1 MTTSAHSPSSMNI
14 RLKDGG
20 TLSYYVDDYTD
31 PWSEPDTIIMLHG
44 IAEQAS
50 VWRPWAPHF
59 ARSHKVIRLDL
70 RGFGLSSPIPTDR
83 NFTIADWADDIE
95 ELVRSERLGRVH
107 IVSAKLGALIGFELA
122 QRQPQWLSSMTLVGM
137 LASPKRSLEQWVD
150 DWIKTV
156 NEFGVE
162 QWARQ
167 TMPGRMADNLTPEA
181 TRWWTE
187 MMGSAP
193 ASSVNHCFRLLP
205 SIDGP
210 ANPEGV
216 KCPTLFLVSGGD
228 SFVAD
233 SYNQRPPL
241 SELEKLKG
249 RVVNSEIK
257 VVRANSYHIA
267 ATHPD
272 QCATTTA
279 DFLAKLATD
288 YRGETNLK
296 RAQGGKP

>member
-1 MTTSAHSPSSMNI
+1 
-14 RLKDGG
+14 
-20 TLSYYVDDYTD
+20 
-31 PWSEPDTIIMLHG
+31 MLHG

-59 ARSHKVIRLDL
+59 ARSHKIIRLDL
-70 RGFGLSSPIPTDR
+70 RGFGLSSPLPADR
-83 NFTIADWADDIE
+83 DFTISDWADDIE
-95 ELVRSERLGRVH
+95 QLVDSQKLGRVH
-107 IVSAKLGALIGFELA
+107 IVSAKLGALIAFELA
-122 QRQPQWLSSMTLVGM
+122 QRQPRWLASMTLVGM
-137 LASPKRSLEQWVD
+137 LASPKRSLEQWVG

-156 NEFGVE
+156 DEFGVE

-167 TMPGRMADNLTPEA
+167 TMPGRMANNLTPAA
-181 TRWWTE
+181 TKWWTE

-210 ANPEGV
+210 TNPEGV
-216 KCPTLFLVSGGD
+216 KCPTLFIVSGGE

-241 SELEKLKG
+241 SDLENLKN
-249 RVVNSEIK
+249 RVVNAEIR
-257 VVRANSYHIA
+257 VVKANSYHIA

-272 QCATTTA
+272 ACAVTTSE
-279 DFLAKLATD
+279 FIAKLAAND
-288 YRGETNLK
+288 DQDGDR
-296 RAQGGKP
+296 RAAQGAKP

>member
-1 MTTSAHSPSSMNI
+1 MTNSAPVPSAKTI

-20 TLSYYVDDYTD
+20 TLNYYVDDYTD
-31 PWSEPDTIIMLHG
+31 PWSESDTIIMLHG

-50 VWRPWAPHF
+50 VWRPWSPHF

-70 RGFGLSSPIPTDR
+70 RGFGLSSSLPADR
-83 NFTIADWADDIE
+83 DFTIADWADDIE
-95 ELVRSERLGRVH
+95 QLVKSLELGRVH
-107 IVSAKLGALIGFELA
+107 IVSAKLGALIAFEVA
-122 QRQPQWLSSMTLVGM
+122 QRQPTWLSSITLVGM
-137 LASPKRSLEQWVD
+137 LASPKRSLEQWVN

-156 NEFGVE
+156 DEFGVE

-167 TMPGRMADNLTPEA
+167 TMPGRMADNLTPAA
-181 TRWWTE
+181 TKWWTE

-210 ANPEGV
+210 ANPERV
-216 KCPTLFLVSGGD
+216 KCPTLFIVSGGE

-233 SYNQRPPL
+233 SYNQRPSL
-241 SELEKLKG
+241 SDLENLKN
-249 RVVNSEIK
+249 RVVNSEIRAVK
-257 VVRANSYHIA
+257 ANSYHIA

-272 QCATTTA
+272 ACAITTSE
-279 DFLAKLATD
+279 FISKLAAND
-288 YRGETNLK
+288 DRK
-296 RAQGGKP
+296 AAQGAKP